1 MREIQR
7 DSYLKKILPFR
18 GKHLIKVLVGQRR
31 VGKTTILRQ
40 IASMVDPTKILQ
52 INMEQS
58 DFS

>member
-1 MREIQR
+1 MKEIQR
-7 DSYLKKILPFR
+7 SSYLEKILPFR

-40 IASMVDPTKILQ
+40 IASMADPKKIVQ
-52 INMEQS
+52 VNMENS